1 MTEKEIDD
9 VIDSL
14 LLDIEDSE
22 VRNSLA
28 RWGKSIL
35 RQFDLSTLT
44 PEELSETLEG
54 LIDVQDVLLDV
65 EEQVQRRL
73 TPKAKAP

>member
-1 MTEKEIDD
+1 MTDKEIDD

-14 LLDIEDSE
+14 LLDIEDPE
-22 VRNSLA
+22 VRNALA
-28 RWGKSIL
+28 RWGKSLL